1 MRKKIVV
8 WYHRITNFFYYL
20 KTFLTSSVLIKYE
33 NHISAV
39 NFHNFFSRNECL
51 SQDYIEFFYILIPP
65 ILHQIAA
72 CFFSIFV
79 HNILWMICPH
89 LSSSL
94 ILKLF
99 EMQNYTGQ
107 CAFKIFKQKI
117 DFIKFDFSECEVFS
131 KNDRLWFKWLVVRTI
146 LWNTNYPFMIIFT
159 DA

>member
-20 KTFLTSSVLIKYE
+20 KTFLTSSVLLKYE

-39 NFHNFFSRNECL
+39 NFHNFFFKEWMFKPRLYWIFLHIDPSYFASDRSL
-51 SQDYIEFFYILIPP
+51 LFFYFCPQYIM
-65 ILHQIAA
+65 
-72 CFFSIFV
+72 
-79 HNILWMICPH
+79 NDMPH
-89 LSSSL
+89 LSSCL

-131 KNDRLWFKWLVVRTI
+131 KKWSIVI
-146 LWNTNYPFMIIFT
+146 
-159 DA
+159 

>member
-1 MRKKIVV
+1 
-8 WYHRITNFFYYL
+8 
-20 KTFLTSSVLIKYE
+20 
-33 NHISAV
+33 V

-51 SQDYIEFFYILIPP
+51 SQDYIEFFLHIDPSYFASDRSLLFFYFCPQYIM
-65 ILHQIAA
+65 
-72 CFFSIFV
+72 
-79 HNILWMICPH
+79 NDMPH

-131 KNDRLWFKWLVVRTI
+131 KNDRL
-146 LWNTNYPFMIIFT
+146 
-159 DA
+159 